1 VKFKSVT
8 QATGIL
14 SQNTWSVSD
23 QIGGITQGATQA
35 TRLGLEIRLRRMRV
49 VISFS
54 EQASQSN
61 CGFSFLDRLDPTVSG
76 SDIFGTNGL
85 TRAELDY
92 PNPAV
97 VNRVYSHVVNSAEGF
112 TGAAHGTTPSYSSVT
127 IVVDHDFGQKGK
139 LVRYDL
145 AGAVVG
151 PLPMVWYITNETSI
165 SAQIG
170 TQLWFT
176 DA

>member
-1 VKFKSVT
+1 MA
-8 QATGIL
+8 ATGIL
-14 SQNTWSVSD
+14 SQNTWTSAD
-23 QIGGITQGATQA
+23 QIASIAQGTGQA
-35 TRLGLEIRLRRMRV
+35 NRLGLEIRLRRLRM

-61 CGFSFLDRLDPTVSG
+61 CGISFLERLDPTVSG

-85 TRAELDY
+85 SRAELDF

-97 VNRVYSHVVNSAEGF
+97 VRQVFRHQVNSAEGW

-127 IVVDHDFGQKGK
+127 VVVDHDFGEKGK
-139 LVRYDL
+139 LIRYDL

-151 PLPMVWYITNETSI
+151 PLPMVWFITNETSI
-165 SAQIG
+165 SCQLG